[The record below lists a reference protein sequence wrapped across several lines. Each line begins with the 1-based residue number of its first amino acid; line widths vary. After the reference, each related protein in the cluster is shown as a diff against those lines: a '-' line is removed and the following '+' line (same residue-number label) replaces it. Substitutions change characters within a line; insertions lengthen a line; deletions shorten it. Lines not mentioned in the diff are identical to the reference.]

1 MLDKET
7 GKITEFKPSEN
18 KGQNKK
24 SVASTLLNINEYIK
38 NNFLEYLG
46 TDKVYSVDLTFSVHP
61 KLITNLT
68 TA

>member
-24 SVASTLLNINEYIK
+24 TLQQH
-38 NNFLEYLG
+38 F
-46 TDKVYSVDLTFSVHP
+46 
-61 KLITNLT
+61 
-68 TA
+68 